1 VSYRSCDKILETI
14 IPLMVAGFEPT
25 NPKDI
30 HFIDSYSIGYIYF
43 GFYSVGRNCSCY
55 LLIKVGSEGP

>member
-1 VSYRSCDKILETI
+1 M
-14 IPLMVAGFEPT
+14 IPLMAAGFEPT

-55 LLIKVGSEGP
+55 LLIKVGNEGP